1 MNSHKMFEGN
11 SKGFKNWP
19 ICAKHA
25 IFAIESSR
33 MQVAK
38 ASRQNTQK
46 NFEKFF
52 LNVFRDWKFYLR
64 ESCKV
69 SRENLWVPSW
79 LEPPPANKSQD

>member
-1 MNSHKMFEGN
+1 MDVFESDTVSLREVLVRKIMNSHKMFEGN

-52 LNVFRDWKFYLR
+52 LNVFRD
-64 ESCKV
+64 
-69 SRENLWVPSW
+69 
-79 LEPPPANKSQD
+79 